1 MPPPNPSSP
10 TPDPPDDDRTATSRP
25 LTVAQREFARVV
37 GQSLALL
44 WASAHGEQKKAV
56 APGESPA

>member
-1 MPPPNPSSP
+1 MPPPNPSPP
-10 TPDPPDDDRTATSRP
+10 TPVPPNDNRSATSRP

-44 WASAHGEQKKAV
+44 WASAHGEQKRAV
-56 APGESPA
+56 APGESPS